1 MMADN
6 PISGHTAGTNDGLRD
21 GDHILSPSLTNIYEG
36 LHGNGILLASD
47 TAYADGD
54 RNNPIALPGAIA
66 AGADASKVTVSAHSV
81 ILDGVLYTR
90 AATPVEFTSSH
101 STKLTGSTTT
111 ALTDGKE
118 CLFVVLSTSLGVKW
132 VQTTPI
138 TTTAGAYASISGA
151 IADAYLKMDGV
162 TAADN
167 KQSIVLGVVRATCTS
182 AASGVGDLKIQAQSE
197 RNDKRVF
204 IRPSPF
210 YLSPVTSGA
219 VGATTEV
226 NDHTALAQIHGTG
239 EHGDFG
245 NNGVLWLSYNRDE
258 NLPNLYFSAKDGSNR
273 HTHLLG
279 PNRIQSLTGAH
290 SFEFDDAQVFLYT
303 GGSTKNLT
311 PTGTFPPG
319 HTVIVVVESGGAVTF
334 DPSVLNN
341 TLSATDSAMFVYT
354 GSAWKKIVASST
366 VLHTASGATGLVQL
380 SDGSGGHTSDAKLFW
395 TSGSST
401 LTVNGKLTVTGLID
415 PTGLEL
421 TPIGSNPGGTGTN
434 TLWLDSGASNAL
446 KHGTA
451 TILNTGSSVADLSD
465 VSAVGSGSIISTAER
480 NKLNA
485 VEASADVTDATNVR
499 SAIEGMT
506 INAPATSIDGTNDKI
521 LLIDNSASAGAILTE
536 DTIANVV
543 TASGMIG
550 TVTSIATSAPIS
562 GGTITG
568 SGAISITA
576 ATTSAA
582 GSMSGADKT
591 KLDAI
596 EANADVTDATNV
608 NAAGAIMHSDVG
620 TKGDLIAG
628 DGAGDATILGVGTN
642 NHVLTADSSET
653 SGVKWA
659 AASSGGIT
667 ALTGNVTASGSGSVA
682 ATIADEAVTYAKMQH
697 VSATSRVLGRIT
709 SGAGD
714 VEELTAANLRTILT
728 VADGSLSENNFTNA
742 DHTKLNGIAA
752 SAVDAAG
759 AISAVEG
766 EATLALAGSVT
777 VAAGQTFVA
786 PRLPTVAV
794 SASTTLTEATHA
806 GRYNICAGNI
816 TLPATSTAGEHYT
829 VLNTTGGNITV
840 GRNSNNINGA
850 ASDATIGTYNGA
862 TFIAIG
868 SNNWLA
874 LGV

>member
-1 MMADN
+1 MADN

-36 LHGNGILLASD
+36 LHGNGILSPHD
-47 TAYADGD
+47 TAYNSGD
-54 RNNPIALPGAIA
+54 RNNPPNLPGAIG
-66 AGADASKVTVSAHSV
+66 AGADASKITVKGHSV
-81 ILDGVLYTR
+81 VLDGVLYTR
-90 AATPVEFTSSH
+90 ADTNIDLISTSPH
-101 STKLTGSTTT
+101 LLTGSSTT

-118 CLFVVLSTSLGVKW
+118 CLFVVLSTSVGIRWL
-132 VQTTPI
+132 QTAPV
-138 TTTAGAYASISGA
+138 TTAAGAYSSIGGTK
-151 IADAYLKMDGV
+151 ADEYLKMSSG
-162 TAADN
+162 TATDN

-219 VGATTEV
+219 VGDTTEV
-226 NDHTALAQIHGTG
+226 NSHTALAQIHGAG
-239 EHGDFG
+239 QHGDFG
-245 NNGVLWLSYNRDE
+245 NNGVLWLSYNKDE
-258 NLPNLYFSAKDGSNR
+258 NKPNLYFSAKDGSNR

-279 PNRIQSLTGAH
+279 PNRIESVTAARD
-290 SFEFDDAQVFLYT
+290 FEFDDAQVFLYT

-334 DPSVLNN
+334 DPSGINN

-421 TPIGSNPGGTGTN
+421 TPVGSNPGGTGAN

-451 TILNTGSSVADLSD
+451 TVLNTGSSVADLSD
-465 VSAVGSGSIISTAER
+465 VSAAGSGSIISSGERTKLTNIETA
-480 NKLNA
+480 
-485 VEASADVTDATNVR
+485 ADVTDATNVR
-499 SAIEGMT
+499 AAIEGMT
-506 INAPATSIDGTNDKI
+506 INAPATSIDATNDKI

-536 DTIANVV
+536 DTITNVV
-543 TASGMIG
+543 TASGMTG
-550 TVTSIATSAPIS
+550 T
-562 GGTITG
+562 
-568 SGAISITA
+568 
-576 ATTSAA
+576 
-582 GSMSGADKT
+582 
-591 KLDAI
+591 
-596 EANADVTDATNV
+596 
-608 NAAGAIMHSDVG
+608 
-620 TKGDLIAG
+620 
-628 DGAGDATILGVGTN
+628 
-642 NHVLTADSSET
+642 
-653 SGVKWA
+653 
-659 AASSGGIT
+659 IT
-667 ALTGNVTASGSGSVA
+667 ALTGNVTASGTGSVA

-742 DHTKLNGIAA
+742 DHTKLNGITA

-766 EATLALAGSVT
+766 ESTLALAGSVT

-794 SASTTLTEATHA
+794 SASTTLVEATHA

-840 GRNSNNINGA
+840 GRNGNNINGA
-850 ASDATIGTYNGA
+850 GSDATVGTYNGA

>member
-1 MMADN
+1 MADN

-47 TAYADGD
+47 TAYTDGN
-54 RNNPIALPGAIA
+54 RNTPASLPGAIV
-66 AGADASKVTVSAHSV
+66 AGADASKITVKAHSV

-90 AATPVEFTSSH
+90 TDTAVEFTSAH
-101 STKLTGSTTT
+101 ATKLAGSTTT
-111 ALTDGKE
+111 ALSDGKE

-138 TTTAGAYASISGA
+138 TTAAGAYANIGGA

-162 TAADN
+162 TAASN

-182 AASGVGDLKIQAQSE
+182 VASGIGDLKIQAQSE

-219 VGATTEV
+219 VGDTTHL
-226 NDHTALAQIHGTG
+226 NGHTDLAQIHGPG

-245 NNGVLWLSYNRDE
+245 NNGVLWLSYNEDD

-279 PNRIQSLTGAH
+279 PNRIKSLTGAH
-290 SFEFDDAQVFLYT
+290 NFEFDDAQVFLYT
-303 GGSTKNLT
+303 GAGTKNLT

-334 DPSVLNN
+334 TGTSPSAV
-341 TLSATDSAMFVYT
+341 LSATDSAMFAYT
-354 GSAWKKIVASST
+354 GSAWKKIVTSST
-366 VLHTASGATGLVQL
+366 VLHTASGANGLVQL
-380 SDGSGGHTSDAKLFW
+380 SDGAGNHTSDAKLFW
-395 TSGSST
+395 TTASST

-421 TPIGSNPGGTGTN
+421 TPVASNPGGTAAN

-446 KHGTA
+446 KHGANTLLNSASSATA
-451 TILNTGSSVADLSD
+451 LQVSGTNKILGRD
-465 VSAVGSGSIISTAER
+465 SGGAG
-480 NKLNA
+480 A
-485 VEASADVTDATNVR
+485 VEELVKADVLTLLNVEDGADVTDATNVR
-499 SAIEGMT
+499 AAIEGMT
-506 INAPATSIDGTNDKI
+506 INAPATSIVPASDKI
-521 LLIDNSASAGAILTE
+521 LLIDASASAGAILTE
-536 DTIANVV
+536 DTITNVV
-543 TASGMIG
+543 TASGMTG
-550 TVTSIATSAPIS
+550 T
-562 GGTITG
+562 
-568 SGAISITA
+568 
-576 ATTSAA
+576 
-582 GSMSGADKT
+582 
-591 KLDAI
+591 
-596 EANADVTDATNV
+596 
-608 NAAGAIMHSDVG
+608 
-620 TKGDLIAG
+620 
-628 DGAGDATILGVGTN
+628 
-642 NHVLTADSSET
+642 
-653 SGVKWA
+653 
-659 AASSGGIT
+659 IT
-667 ALTGNVTASGSGSVA
+667 ALTGDVTASGTGSVA

-697 VSATSRVLGRIT
+697 VSATSKVLGRIT

-714 VEELTAANLRTILT
+714 VEELSAANLRTILG

-742 DHTKLNGIAA
+742 DHTKLNGISA

-766 EATLALAGSVT
+766 ETTLALAGSVT

-794 SASTTLTEATHA
+794 SATTTLVEATHA

-840 GRNSNNINGA
+840 GRNGNDINGA
-850 ASDATIGTYNGA
+850 GSDATVGSFNGA

>member
-36 LHGNGILLASD
+36 LHGNGILSPHD
-47 TAYADGD
+47 TAYNSGD
-54 RNNPIALPGAIA
+54 RNNPPNLPGAIG
-66 AGADASKVTVSAHSV
+66 AGADASKITVKGHSV
-81 ILDGVLYTR
+81 VLDGVLYTR
-90 AATPVEFTSSH
+90 ADTNIDLISTSPH
-101 STKLTGSTTT
+101 LLTGSSTT

-118 CLFVVLSTSLGVKW
+118 CLFVVLSTSVGIRWL
-132 VQTTPI
+132 QTAPV
-138 TTTAGAYASISGA
+138 TTAAGAYSSIGGTK
-151 IADAYLKMDGV
+151 ADEYLKMSSG
-162 TAADN
+162 TATDN

-219 VGATTEV
+219 VGDTTEV
-226 NDHTALAQIHGTG
+226 NSHTALAQIHGAG
-239 EHGDFG
+239 QHGDFG
-245 NNGVLWLSYNRDE
+245 NNGVLWLSYNKDE
-258 NLPNLYFSAKDGSNR
+258 NKPNLYFSAKDGSNR

-279 PNRIQSLTGAH
+279 PNRIESVTAARD
-290 SFEFDDAQVFLYT
+290 FEFDDAQVFLYT

-334 DPSVLNN
+334 DPSGINN

-421 TPIGSNPGGTGTN
+421 TPVGSNPGGTGAN

-451 TILNTGSSVADLSD
+451 TVLNTGSSVADLSD
-465 VSAVGSGSIISTAER
+465 VSAAGSGSIISSGERTKLTNIETA
-480 NKLNA
+480 
-485 VEASADVTDATNVR
+485 ADVTDATNVR
-499 SAIEGMT
+499 AAIEGMT
-506 INAPATSIDGTNDKI
+506 INAPATSIDATNDKI

-536 DTIANVV
+536 DTITNVV
-543 TASGMIG
+543 TASGMTG
-550 TVTSIATSAPIS
+550 T
-562 GGTITG
+562 
-568 SGAISITA
+568 
-576 ATTSAA
+576 
-582 GSMSGADKT
+582 
-591 KLDAI
+591 
-596 EANADVTDATNV
+596 
-608 NAAGAIMHSDVG
+608 
-620 TKGDLIAG
+620 
-628 DGAGDATILGVGTN
+628 
-642 NHVLTADSSET
+642 
-653 SGVKWA
+653 
-659 AASSGGIT
+659 IT
-667 ALTGNVTASGSGSVA
+667 ALTGNVTASGTGSVA

-742 DHTKLNGIAA
+742 DHTKLNGITA

-766 EATLALAGSVT
+766 ESTLALAGSVT

-794 SASTTLTEATHA
+794 SASTTLVEATHA

-840 GRNSNNINGA
+840 GRNGNNINGA
-850 ASDATIGTYNGA
+850 GSDATVGTYNGA

>member
-6 PISGHTAGTNDGLRD
+6 PISGHTAGANDGLRD

-47 TAYADGD
+47 TAYSDGN
-54 RNNPIALPGAIA
+54 RNNPSMLPGALE
-66 AGADASKVTVSAHSV
+66 AGSDASKITVRGYSAV
-81 ILDGVLYTR
+81 LDGILYTTTNT
-90 AATPVEFTSSH
+90 AVDFISTSPH
-101 STKLTGSTTT
+101 KLTGSSTT

-118 CLFVVLSTSLGVKW
+118 CLFVVLATSFGVRW

-138 TTTAGAYASISGA
+138 TTAAGAYSNIGGA

-182 AASGVGDLKIQAQSE
+182 AASGIGDLKIQAQSE

-219 VGATTEV
+219 VGDTTHL
-226 NDHTALAQIHGTG
+226 NGHTALAQIHGTG
-239 EHGDFG
+239 EYGDFG
-245 NNGVLWLSYNRDE
+245 NNGVLWLSYNEDD

-279 PNRIQSLTGAH
+279 PNRIKSLTGAH
-290 SFEFDDAQVFLYT
+290 DFEFDDAQVFIYS

-334 DPSVLNN
+334 DPSGLNN
-341 TLSATDSAMFVYT
+341 TLSATDSAMFAYT
-354 GSAWKKIVASST
+354 GSAWKKIVTSST

-380 SDGSGGHTSDAKLFW
+380 SDGAGNHTSDAKLFW
-395 TSGSST
+395 TAASST

-421 TPIGSNPGGTGTN
+421 TPVGSNPGGTGAN

-499 SAIEGMT
+499 AAIEGMT
-506 INAPATSIDGTNDKI
+506 INAPATSIDGANDKI

-536 DTIANVV
+536 DTITNVV
-543 TASGMIG
+543 TASGMTG
-550 TVTSIATSAPIS
+550 T
-562 GGTITG
+562 
-568 SGAISITA
+568 
-576 ATTSAA
+576 
-582 GSMSGADKT
+582 
-591 KLDAI
+591 
-596 EANADVTDATNV
+596 
-608 NAAGAIMHSDVG
+608 
-620 TKGDLIAG
+620 
-628 DGAGDATILGVGTN
+628 
-642 NHVLTADSSET
+642 
-653 SGVKWA
+653 
-659 AASSGGIT
+659 IT
-667 ALTGNVTASGSGSVA
+667 ALTGDVTASGTGSVA

-697 VSATSRVLGRIT
+697 VSATSKVLGRIT

-714 VEELTAANLRTILT
+714 VEELSAANLRTILG

-742 DHTKLNGIAA
+742 DHTKLNGITA

-766 EATLALAGSVT
+766 ESTLALAGSVT

-806 GRYNICAGNI
+806 GRYNIVGGNV

-829 VLNTTGGNITV
+829 ILNTTGGNITV
-840 GRNSNNINGA
+840 GRNTNNINGA
-850 ASDATIGTYNGA
+850 ASDATVASFNAVTC
-862 TFIAIG
+862 IAIG
-868 SNNWLA
+868 SNNWIV